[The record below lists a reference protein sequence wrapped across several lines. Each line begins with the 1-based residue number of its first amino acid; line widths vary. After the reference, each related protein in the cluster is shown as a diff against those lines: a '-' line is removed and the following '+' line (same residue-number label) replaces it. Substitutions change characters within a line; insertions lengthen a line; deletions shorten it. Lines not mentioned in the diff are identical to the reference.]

1 MNQITPIINAY
12 VALWV
17 VLINFVF
24 SVLVL
29 VRTSRTA
36 TYVLFVLI
44 CISNMFWNFGDFMT
58 FLTEDPNWYYFSRI
72 GSSMLPAL
80 MFHFILTLVRS
91 RPKRGNMDP
100 ASLCSFRGVRLHCPF
115 GNVLSGEPMVHG

>member
-29 VRTSRTA
+29 IRTSRTA

-58 FLTEDPNWYYFSRI
+58 FLTENRNWYYFS
-72 GSSMLPAL
+72 GSARACYP
-80 MFHFILTLVRS
+80 R
-91 RPKRGNMDP
+91 
-100 ASLCSFRGVRLHCPF
+100 
-115 GNVLSGEPMVHG
+115 